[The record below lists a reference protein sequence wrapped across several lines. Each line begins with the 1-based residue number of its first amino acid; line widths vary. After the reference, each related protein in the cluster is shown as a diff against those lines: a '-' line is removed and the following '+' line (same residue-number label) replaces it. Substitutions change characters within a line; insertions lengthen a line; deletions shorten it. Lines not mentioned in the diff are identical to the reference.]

1 MFPVVVPV
9 PLLGDAVLDGAIN
22 HRTALPLVL
31 LTYVNEF
38 VPFTAGDIVPARI
51 GPGTGDVQGVG
62 AYTVA
67 DTTQLLP
74 DKGDETVRLYTPTE
88 PEPSYETGIDR
99 LAWPAVTDAT

>member
-22 HRTALPLVL
+22 HRTAVPLVL

-38 VPFTAGDIVPARI
+38 VPFTAGDMVPARI

-62 AYTVA
+62 EYTVA
-67 DTTQLLP
+67 DTWQLLP
-74 DKGDETVRLYTPTE
+74 DEADEMVRLYTPAA
-88 PEPSYETGIDR
+88 PEPSYATGIDR
-99 LAWPAVTDAT
+99 LV